1 VGPFCRTTLR
11 ADCNG
16 CGHLVKTLR
25 HGRVKHWSI
34 VSILLQGP
42 PLRTLAGV
50 GDARPPAGHA
60 CLIARLRHGRPMIEC
75 ALYPYKFLTGLD
87 VCFSFLC
94 Y

>member
-1 VGPFCRTTLR
+1 VGPSSRTTLR

-16 CGHLVKTLR
+16 CGRLVKTLC
-25 HGRVKHWSI
+25 HGLVKPWSI
-34 VSILLQGP
+34 VSILLQGT
-42 PLRTLAGV
+42 PLRIPRVSAIG
-50 GDARPPAGHA
+50 RPPVGHA
-60 CLIARLRHGRPMIEC
+60 CLIDRFRRGRPMIER